1 MEHKDEEYW
10 QLIRLFK
17 ISSLV
22 FPHKSHILR
31 MTVNY
36 DKVFWVGGGVVSG
49 PLNMHSS
56 GDSVFV
62 RSIGNLLNP
71 ISHFFQIKM
80 HKQRGLH

>member
-1 MEHKDEEYW
+1 MSFQTCIFLLSVEHKDEEYW

-22 FPHKSHILR
+22 FPHKSPILR

-49 PLNMHSS
+49 PLNIHSS

-62 RSIGNLLNP
+62 RSIGN
-71 ISHFFQIKM
+71 FF
-80 HKQRGLH
+80 

>member
-1 MEHKDEEYW
+1 MSSVLLSVEHKDEEYW

-49 PLNMHSS
+49 PLNIHSS
-56 GDSVFV
+56 GDSGFV
-62 RSIGNLLNP
+62 RSIGN
-71 ISHFFQIKM
+71 FF
-80 HKQRGLH
+80 